1 MYHLADLAVHDGVQL
16 TVLGLGG
23 AALRHDSHLLG
34 LLDLPHARGPRTVR
48 VVRSVSAR
56 GRGINLGEWQ
66 TAPAL
71 ASAVWGVGCGVWH
84 GHCEATLAGW
94 CAPVQ
99 VLILDGLQPVMLFRL
114 PKCVIEK
121 ESIRSLRPAG

>member
-1 MYHLADLAVHDGVQL
+1 MHHLADLAVHDGVQL
-16 TVLGLGG
+16 AVLSLGG
-23 AALRHDSHLLG
+23 AALWHNSHLLG
-34 LLDLPHARGPRTVR
+34 LLDLTHARGPRTVR
-48 VVRSVSAR
+48 VGRSVSAE
-56 GRGINLGEWQ
+56 GEGSGEWQ

-71 ASAVWGVGCGVWH
+71 ASAKLCVVCH